1 MSSTPESLPTSPS
14 TPEVVPPAKLAG
26 PEYYA
31 GDLKV
36 SPKSEAL
43 LQWEKDTVAPRR
55 KAKMEDIDRLLD
67 YHLADKEYVDA
78 YDNQKAKALDAMK
91 SYIRYAYAVCMAEAH
106 KSDVNSEGRA
116 LWNARF
122 FKQTNDEVNE
132 YISMIT
138 AFLIEAARKSEGK
151 EKGKIN
157 LNDLFDLADRGRD
170 IYVQIAENPEYGKLL
185 RKINT
190 VPHVPLD
197 DKDYDFIIT
206 KFPKRDAGE
215 MSVNDTMKLLEASGA
230 ITILYAMNPE
240 QRMEFAK
247 HIIENKPPSRDPSEV
262 VGLITS
268 LGSSG
273 FLKAIH
279 LEELYPVM
287 RAKGIIDNKKQ
298 EKMESTIKIGQ
309 AKADMIRK
317 NIDVGIRADMDKN
330 QAIKFTEPRYI
341 GGAALVAWRSAN
353 MALSLV
359 AYRNDLSEYL
369 KSPWMLVDIA
379 GIVTGSALMGNPT
392 VLEWI
397 KKNGGKSLE
406 DQAIAMAMCE
416 MIINKPRITDKY
428 FTRAQKDIPG
438 GKKETGM
445 VELLTLIRRE
455 KTDKKQPMNVKIEEM
470 LTFAEGKDSKTKN
483 HEVIRGVSP
492 ELIALLQEAK
502 SKSGVGEEGSEFIQ
516 YANVILASRT
526 MQNTDILKQH
536 VAEMKRLHG
545 IK

>member
-1 MSSTPESLPTSPS
+1 MASTPESLPASPS

-43 LQWEKDTVAPRR
+43 LKWEKETVEPRK
-55 KAKMEDIDRLLD
+55 KAKMEEIDRLLD
-67 YHLADKEYVDA
+67 YHLADKEYVDS
-78 YDNQKAKALDAMK
+78 YDNQKAKALDSMK
-91 SYIRYAYAVCMAEAH
+91 AYISYAYAVCMAEAH

-122 FKQTNDEVNE
+122 FKQTNEEVNE

-170 IYVQIAENPEYGKLL
+170 IYVQIAENPEYGELL
-185 RKINT
+185 RKINR
-190 VPHVPLD
+190 VPRVSLD
-197 DKDYDFIIT
+197 KKDCDFIIS

-230 ITILYAMNPE
+230 ITILYAMDPG
-240 QRMEFAK
+240 QRVELAK

-262 VGLITS
+262 IGLITS

-273 FLKAIH
+273 YLSNIA
-279 LEELYPVM
+279 LEALYPTM
-287 RAKGIIDNKKQ
+287 GLNKEQQ

-359 AYRNDLSEYL
+359 AYRDDLTEYL

-445 VELLTLIRRE
+445 VELLTLIRKE

-516 YANVILASRT
+516 YANVILASKT

-536 VAEMKRLHG
+536 VAEMKRLHS